1 MEKSIIFVSNQK
13 MKKMRKYF
21 FALLLTF
28 IVGFVG
34 LQNANACT
42 NFLVTKGATV
52 DGSTFIS
59 YAADSHVLYGEL
71 YYYPASDHPE
81 GSMLKVYDW
90 DSGKYLG
97 EIPQVPHTYTVVGNM
112 NEFQVA
118 IGETTYGGRK
128 ELHHQPGAIMDYG
141 SMIYIALQRAKTAR
155 EAIKVM
161 TDLANKYGYVS
172 EGESFSIADP
182 NEVWYMEL
190 IGKGEGE
197 KGAVWVALR
206 VPDGYVSAHANQARI
221 TTFPYQ
227 KVNKWDDPNATCF
240 NSPDVIEFA
249 RKKGWFKGKD
259 KDFSFSDVY
268 APVDFGG
275 ARFCEAR
282 VWSMF
287 RKVADG
293 MDKYKNYAMG
303 FDLKHRMPLWV
314 KPRKKL
320 TVRDIMEVMRDHFEG
335 TDMDMTKDVGAGP
348 FHCPYR
354 WRPLVWKVDG
364 KEYFNERAVSTQ
376 QTGFSFVAQMRSWL
390 PREIGGI
397 IWFGVDDTYSTVYT
411 PIYTS
416 ITKVPHTY
424 EVGNGSMMEWSDD
437 AAFWVFNQVSNFAYL
452 RYDYIIPEIRKEQ
465 QKLEGKFVNYVK
477 AIDEGALKLYKKDKK
492 TAIDFLTK
500 FSCENA
506 DHLVYHWRDF
516 YHYLFMKYMDGNIKE
531 KSEPK
536 EGYKYVTPKLKQP
549 GYGEEWYRRIVK
561 ETGDKFLYRENEKK

>member
-1 MEKSIIFVSNQK
+1 
-13 MKKMRKYF
+13 MRKILSGLILIIITMF
-21 FALLLTF
+21 FYW
-28 IVGFVG
+28 
-34 LQNANACT
+34 QDANACT
-42 NFLVTKGATV
+42 NFLVTKGATT

-71 YYYPASDHPE
+71 YYYPATDYPE

-97 EIPQVPHTYTVVGNM
+97 EIPQVSHTYTVVGNM
-112 NEFQVA
+112 NEYQVA

-128 ELHHQPGAIMDYG
+128 ELLHQPSAKMDYG
-141 SMIYIALQRAKTAR
+141 SMIYIALQRSKTAR

-161 TDLANKYGYVS
+161 TDLANKYGYIS

-190 IGKGEGE
+190 IGKGKGE

-249 RKKGWFKGKD
+249 RKKGWFNGKD
-259 KDFSFSDVY
+259 KDFSFSGVY
-268 APVDFGG
+268 APVNFEG

-303 FDLKHRMPLWV
+303 FDLRHRMPLWV

-320 TVRDIMEVMRDHFEG
+320 SVRDIMEVMRDHFEG
-335 TDMDMTKDVGAGP
+335 TDMDMTKDIGAGP

-354 WRPLVWKVDG
+354 WRPLVWEVDG
-364 KEYFNERAVSTQ
+364 KKYFNERAVSTQ

-437 AAFWVFNQVSNFAYL
+437 AAFWVFNQVSNFAYS

-465 QKLEGKFVNYVK
+465 QKLESKFVNYVTG
-477 AIDEGALKLYKKDKK
+477 IDEGALKLYKNDKK
-492 TAIDFLTK
+492 AAIDFLTR

-506 DHLVYHWRDF
+506 DNLVYHWRDF

-536 EGYKYVTPKLKQP
+536 QGYKFVTPKLKQP